1 MRELIANPSLL
12 RTVSTPTTSTGNLEL
27 ARKRAEHIRVKAI
40 ENLDKYLL
48 EFESNSG
55 RHGIKVLWAP
65 EKQDALNEIEEVL
78 KNHRVKQIVKT
89 KSSVAEEI
97 GLRKNLEQKG
107 FEVTETDVA
116 DHILKTTNDT
126 PSHVIIPAL
135 HKKHSDIATSYLV
148 DNAESE
154 TQTIEQTVEKIA
166 TNSGNNRV

>member
-1 MRELIANPSLL
+1 MGKREHFNTNVISAVATNSNATLL
-12 RTVSTPTTSTGNLEL
+12 GKHLDKYAQNFVTGKQQFSNLEL

-89 KSSVAEEI
+89 KSFS
-97 GLRKNLEQKG
+97 K
-107 FEVTETDVA
+107 FDY
-116 DHILKTTNDT
+116 KT
-126 PSHVIIPAL
+126 AL
-135 HKKHSDIATSYLV
+135 
-148 DNAESE
+148 
-154 TQTIEQTVEKIA
+154 
-166 TNSGNNRV
+166 